1 MRSLRQRGSRTRM
14 WKAVRVS
21 SCRWFG
27 AVSLGHRSLATGLDR
42 GNPLIIQRKRQ
53 MRRAQDG
60 IDLMSPS
67 GTTSR

>member
-42 GNPLIIQRKRQ
+42 ANTLII
-53 MRRAQDG
+53 
-60 IDLMSPS
+60 
-67 GTTSR
+67 